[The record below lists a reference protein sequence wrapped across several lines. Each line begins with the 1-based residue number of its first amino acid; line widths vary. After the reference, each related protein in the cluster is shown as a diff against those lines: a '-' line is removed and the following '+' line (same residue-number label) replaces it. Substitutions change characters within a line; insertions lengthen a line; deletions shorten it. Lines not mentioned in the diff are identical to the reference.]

1 MTSPFT
7 KKTLAFLRALK
18 RNNDREW
25 FRERKHDYEA
35 HVRQPMMALI
45 EQLSGDFRRMAP
57 ELVAEPRVSL
67 YRIYRD
73 TRFSDDKTPL
83 KTHAAARFPSRQFPK
98 GIGAG
103 LYLEIA
109 PTYVWFG
116 GGRYMP
122 TTEELRSIRQHIASE
137 HRQLH
142 RIVRSKRFTSTFDA
156 LEGERLSRVP
166 RGYLADH
173 PAAEYLRY
181 TRFLVGR
188 EYPASFALDP
198 GFYPELLR
206 VFEAALPLIRF
217 LNAGILGTGSGVDGR
232 WSVVDRRARG
242 SHR

>member
-1 MTSPFT
+1 MTAPFT
-7 KKTLAFLRALK
+7 RKTLSFLRALK
-18 RNNDREW
+18 RNNDRDW
-25 FRERKHDYEA
+25 FRARKDDNEA
-35 HVRQPMMALI
+35 HVRQPMIALI
-45 EQLSGDFRRMAP
+45 ERLAGDFSRLSP

-122 TTEELRSIRQHIASE
+122 TAEELRAIRQHIATD
-137 HRQLH
+137 HRRLH
-142 RIVRSKRFTSTFDA
+142 RLVTSKAFRATFSA
-156 LEGERLSRVP
+156 LEGDRLSRVP
-166 RGYLADH
+166 RGYPPDH

-188 EYPASFALDP
+188 EYPAAFALDAA
-198 GFYPELLR
+198 FYPELLR
-206 VFEAALPLIRF
+206 VFQAALPLVRF
-217 LNAGILGTGSGVDGR
+217 LNAGILGTQAGQ
-232 WSVVDRRARG
+232 ARG
-242 SHR
+242 